1 MCGISGIFSTKGKP
15 EELKE
20 AIEKM
25 NQVQGR
31 RGPDDEGIF
40 TDTGNGLV
48 FGHRR
53 LAILDLSKAG
63 HQPMARSNKDN
74 AEFWITY
81 NGEIYNFLELKKDL
95 EKKGCQFKTQTDTE
109 VVLALYAEYGEKS
122 FSMLRGMFAFGL
134 WDGGKKKLF
143 LVKDRYGIKPL
154 YYCNDNGKSIF
165 ASTVEAIAESGLIAI
180 QKNSEAFIGFLLFG
194 SVPLPMTTIKN
205 VFAVSAGH
213 YLEIDAA
220 NKTKLVQYYDF
231 LNFYRPKVVENS
243 PQSASLEIRRLL
255 EESVNFHQ
263 ISDAPLGV
271 FLSGGLDSS
280 AIAALVA
287 RNREKPI
294 TTLSVV
300 FDEKEFSEEYYSD
313 LVAQKIG
320 SDHRKIKITKQDFYG
335 SFEEIFEAMDQPTV
349 DGVNTFFIAKAAK
362 EAGLKTVL
370 SGLGSDEIFC
380 GYPSFGKAA
389 MIRKIQNLP
398 KFLKPSL
405 GLMSLV
411 DGRYQKLNYLKNN
424 DILSFYLGIRG
435 LFVPQEAAK
444 ILDADLSEVNNFLKN
459 LSIFQSF
466 NLSIFQLPPVD
477 LLSYLELK
485 FYLQN
490 QLLKDTDFMSMRH
503 SVETRVPFLDHK
515 LVEYVSGLSPE
526 LKLNKKLNKS
536 LLVEAVRDL
545 LPLEIFTRPK
555 MGFTF
560 PFQKWLKEG
569 DRFNI
574 QHSTF
579 NKSHWSRFW
588 ANLVLD
594 KFKQ

>member
-1 MCGISGIFSTKGKP
+1 
-15 EELKE
+15 
-20 AIEKM
+20 
-25 NQVQGR
+25 
-31 RGPDDEGIF
+31 
-40 TDTGNGLV
+40 
-48 FGHRR
+48 
-53 LAILDLSKAG
+53 
-63 HQPMARSNKDN
+63 
-74 AEFWITY
+74 
-81 NGEIYNFLELKKDL
+81 
-95 EKKGCQFKTQTDTE
+95 
-109 VVLALYAEYGEKS
+109 
-122 FSMLRGMFAFGL
+122 
-134 WDGGKKKLF
+134 
-143 LVKDRYGIKPL
+143 
-154 YYCNDNGKSIF
+154 
-165 ASTVEAIAESGLIAI
+165 
-180 QKNSEAFIGFLLFG
+180 
-194 SVPLPMTTIKN
+194 
-205 VFAVSAGH
+205 
-213 YLEIDAA
+213 
-220 NKTKLVQYYDF
+220 
-231 LNFYRPKVVENS
+231 
-243 PQSASLEIRRLL
+243 
-255 EESVNFHQ
+255 
-263 ISDAPLGV
+263 
-271 FLSGGLDSS
+271 
-280 AIAALVA
+280 
-287 RNREKPI
+287 
-294 TTLSVV
+294 
-300 FDEKEFSEEYYSD
+300 
-313 LVAQKIG
+313 
-320 SDHRKIKITKQDFYG
+320 
-335 SFEEIFEAMDQPTV
+335 
-349 DGVNTFFIAKAAK
+349 
-362 EAGLKTVL
+362 
-370 SGLGSDEIFC
+370 
-380 GYPSFGKAA
+380 
-389 MIRKIQNLP
+389 
-398 KFLKPSL
+398 
-405 GLMSLV
+405 
-411 DGRYQKLNYLKNN
+411 
-424 DILSFYLGIRG
+424 